1 METSTLSIAAIRALG
16 IDTIN
21 KANSGHPGMVLGS
34 APAIYTLFTK
44 EMNFYHKQS
53 KWFNRDRFVLASGHA
68 SALLYT
74 MLHLSGYQISM
85 DDLKNFRQWNS
96 NTPGHPECDIT
107 DGVDASSGP
116 LGQGDSDGSW
126 NGFSRKVFSN

>member
-44 EMNFYHKQS
+44 EIIFYHK
-53 KWFNRDRFVLASGHA
+53 
-68 SALLYT
+68 
-74 MLHLSGYQISM
+74 
-85 DDLKNFRQWNS
+85 
-96 NTPGHPECDIT
+96 
-107 DGVDASSGP
+107 
-116 LGQGDSDGSW
+116 
-126 NGFSRKVFSN
+126 

>member
-1 METSTLSIAAIRALG
+1 
-16 IDTIN
+16 
-21 KANSGHPGMVLGS
+21 
-34 APAIYTLFTK
+34 
-44 EMNFYHKQS
+44 MNFYHKQS

-96 NTPGHPECDIT
+96 ITPGHPECNIT
-107 DGVDASSGP
+107 CLLYTS
-116 LGQGDSDGSW
+116 L
-126 NGFSRKVFSN
+126 FSRNW

>member
-53 KWFNRDRFVLASGHA
+53 KWFNRDRFVLASDMHQRYYIQCYIY
-68 SALLYT
+68 LD
-74 MLHLSGYQISM
+74 IR
-85 DDLKNFRQWNS
+85 FQWM
-96 NTPGHPECDIT
+96 I
-107 DGVDASSGP
+107 
-116 LGQGDSDGSW
+116 
-126 NGFSRKVFSN
+126 

>member
-44 EMNFYHKQS
+44 EMCI
-53 KWFNRDRFVLASGHA
+53 RDRAIIFPLK
-68 SALLYT
+68 
-74 MLHLSGYQISM
+74 LS
-85 DDLKNFRQWNS
+85 
-96 NTPGHPECDIT
+96 
-107 DGVDASSGP
+107 
-116 LGQGDSDGSW
+116 
-126 NGFSRKVFSN
+126 

>member
-1 METSTLSIAAIRALG
+1 METSNLSIAAIRALG
-16 IDTIN
+16 IDAIN

-34 APAIYTLFTK
+34 APAVYTLFTK
-44 EMNFYHKQS
+44 EMNFYHKQA

-85 DDLKNFRQWNS
+85 DDLKNFRQWGS
-96 NTPGHPECDIT
+96 ITPGHPECNLT
-107 DGVDASSGP
+107 D
-116 LGQGDSDGSW
+116 
-126 NGFSRKVFSN
+126 RKSVV

>member
-107 DGVDASSGP
+107 DGVDAS
-116 LGQGDSDGSW
+116 
-126 NGFSRKVFSN
+126 

>member
-53 KWFNRDRFVLASGHA
+53 KWFNRDRFVLARA
-68 SALLYT
+68 C
-74 MLHLSGYQISM
+74 ISTIIY
-85 DDLKNFRQWNS
+85 NVTFI
-96 NTPGHPECDIT
+96 GI
-107 DGVDASSGP
+107 
-116 LGQGDSDGSW
+116 
-126 NGFSRKVFSN
+126 

>member
-74 MLHLSGYQISM
+74 MLHLSGYQLKFDIQINVTLYIIALM
-85 DDLKNFRQWNS
+85 HALKLKQNDL
-96 NTPGHPECDIT
+96 D
-107 DGVDASSGP
+107 
-116 LGQGDSDGSW
+116 
-126 NGFSRKVFSN
+126 

>member
-85 DDLKNFRQWNS
+85 DDLKNFSHN
-96 NTPGHPECDIT
+96 I
-107 DGVDASSGP
+107 
-116 LGQGDSDGSW
+116 
-126 NGFSRKVFSN
+126 KI